1 MKKTFLLLFLFAV
14 QVGIF
19 AQEEYYP
26 EGTKWT
32 EIRLDTLKYD
42 SWYSKVDGE
51 WVPNFETIEYYVQ
64 GEYVDRN
71 GETYRCVY
79 TNGPEWSDS
88 LTLLVRERM
97 YENIVEVN
105 VPLFYEDNWGT
116 LLELPCSAEI
126 YQFEWSVG
134 KRLWFQDISGANA
147 TCYPPCGLYNY
158 GMIDE
163 IEEGNFGGV
172 RPLKYVDLNGKAPVD
187 PEQPWLDYTDT
198 NGGRIIQGIG
208 ITEWNDGECLFGPVN
223 PYRALQQFDSDGWY
237 KYPWR
242 NYRSML
248 VHFERDNEVLY
259 DVWPEKPYQPL
270 PFLEGNP
277 IWVYKH
283 EHLPM
288 GTVLEDDGLNAIS
301 CWLDAGNRNFTYYFL
316 GGQKEIEGK
325 VYTMMGAVG
334 CNRDG
339 EITLNHWL
347 PVREENGIVYAFT
360 DSLPGIIET
369 EDNYDSRYNDEYNP
383 MPYLQQ
389 GNECV
394 LYNFSTNIGETL
406 YPQNEGSTVKS
417 FDTYQLLDGTECRVL
432 KTNWGRYDLYEKLG
446 FLSDDFDGIMDPF
459 LSWPLPTDGSVHSS
473 RLNAYYQDNV
483 MLYKAP
489 NAQGG
494 LCVNDTIWTRDDAEA
509 YASSYKANPYHEEV
523 MSYIRRL
530 QKANEPV
537 TYFPEGTKWTEIR
550 LDTLKYNSWYSKVG
564 EDWVPN
570 FETIEYRVLGI
581 YSNFSETFGDNSL
594 KCVYTNCSEW
604 TDSLSLLIVEG
615 KINEYLNYGRRV
627 MATVPIYFDSW
638 DVPSPAMA
646 YNFDWRVG
654 MPISFIDILSTTY
667 DHNSETAVFGIIE
680 EINEGNFG
688 GVRPLSYT
696 DVNGVRFIQGIG
708 VTTWNDGE
716 CIFGPVKPYEAL
728 SAYGAIEPEGRH
740 YRSMLVHF
748 ERNDEVL
755 YDVWPEKE
763 TIMGDPVTYTAGQMA
778 TIILPTTPDASK
790 GKYYRLDRYEDGQII
805 FEQELQPQAHVPYII
820 VPNEDFCIAPGTLDL
835 EGCYRDTVSIAGI
848 SFIGSYVSKTF
859 DYQEGF
865 YIEIIDTTPDCRYD
879 ESCVIGALRAYL
891 LVHWDDPYNQGGT
904 KVPPLERLEIVL
916 RDDGTGIKSIDNGQL
931 IMDNS
936 VYDLSGRKIINGK
949 LPQGIYIEE
958 GKKRV
963 AK

>member
-51 WVPNFETIEYYVQ
+51 
-64 GEYVDRN
+64 
-71 GETYRCVY
+71 
-79 TNGPEWSDS
+79 
-88 LTLLVRERM
+88 
-97 YENIVEVN
+97 
-105 VPLFYEDNWGT
+105 
-116 LLELPCSAEI
+116 
-126 YQFEWSVG
+126 
-134 KRLWFQDISGANA
+134 
-147 TCYPPCGLYNY
+147 
-158 GMIDE
+158 
-163 IEEGNFGGV
+163 
-172 RPLKYVDLNGKAPVD
+172 
-187 PEQPWLDYTDT
+187 
-198 NGGRIIQGIG
+198 
-208 ITEWNDGECLFGPVN
+208 
-223 PYRALQQFDSDGWY
+223 
-237 KYPWR
+237 
-242 NYRSML
+242 
-248 VHFERDNEVLY
+248 
-259 DVWPEKPYQPL
+259 
-270 PFLEGNP
+270 
-277 IWVYKH
+277 
-283 EHLPM
+283 
-288 GTVLEDDGLNAIS
+288 
-301 CWLDAGNRNFTYYFL
+301 
-316 GGQKEIEGK
+316 
-325 VYTMMGAVG
+325 
-334 CNRDG
+334 
-339 EITLNHWL
+339 
-347 PVREENGIVYAFT
+347 
-360 DSLPGIIET
+360 
-369 EDNYDSRYNDEYNP
+369 
-383 MPYLQQ
+383 
-389 GNECV
+389 
-394 LYNFSTNIGETL
+394 
-406 YPQNEGSTVKS
+406 
-417 FDTYQLLDGTECRVL
+417 
-432 KTNWGRYDLYEKLG
+432 
-446 FLSDDFDGIMDPF
+446 
-459 LSWPLPTDGSVHSS
+459 
-473 RLNAYYQDNV
+473 
-483 MLYKAP
+483 
-489 NAQGG
+489 
-494 LCVNDTIWTRDDAEA
+494 
-509 YASSYKANPYHEEV
+509 
-523 MSYIRRL
+523 
-530 QKANEPV
+530 
-537 TYFPEGTKWTEIR
+537 
-550 LDTLKYNSWYSKVG
+550 
-564 EDWVPN
+564 WVPN

-627 MATVPIYFDSW
+627 MATVPIYFDTW

-728 SAYGAIEPEGRH
+728 SAYGAIEPEERH

-748 ERNDEVL
+748 ERDGEVL
-755 YDVWPEKE
+755 YDVWPEKPYQPLSFLEGNPIWVYKHEHMPEPEDSYLICWLDTGDRYFTYYFLGDKKEIEGRVYTMMGEVTSNGEEELTVSRWLPVREENGIVYTITDSLPGVVEYCYDDEYYPLPYLRQENECVLYNFNTEIGE
-763 TIMGDPVTYTAGQMA
+763 TLYPQNKWGTVESYDTYQLMGGTVCRVLKTTSWGYYDLYERLGYVNFEPEYGVMDPLCGMHVPTNGHVYVKHLNAFYQNNVMLYKAPDAPDGLCVNDTCWTRDDAEAYAVTYKADPYHDEVMSFIRQLQGVAEPITYTEGQMA
-778 TIILPTTPDASK
+778 TIILPEAPDASK
-790 GKYYRLDRYEDGQII
+790 GKYYRLDRIEEGKII
-805 FEQELQPQAHVPYII
+805 FEQELQPRARVPYII
-820 VPNEDFCIAPGTLDL
+820 VPNEDFSIDLSTLDL
-835 EGCYRDTVSIAGI
+835 QGLQSDTVSVDGI

>member
-1 MKKTFLLLFLFAV
+1 
-14 QVGIF
+14 
-19 AQEEYYP
+19 
-26 EGTKWT
+26 
-32 EIRLDTLKYD
+32 
-42 SWYSKVDGE
+42 
-51 WVPNFETIEYYVQ
+51 
-64 GEYVDRN
+64 
-71 GETYRCVY
+71 
-79 TNGPEWSDS
+79 
-88 LTLLVRERM
+88 
-97 YENIVEVN
+97 
-105 VPLFYEDNWGT
+105 
-116 LLELPCSAEI
+116 
-126 YQFEWSVG
+126 
-134 KRLWFQDISGANA
+134 
-147 TCYPPCGLYNY
+147 
-158 GMIDE
+158 
-163 IEEGNFGGV
+163 
-172 RPLKYVDLNGKAPVD
+172 
-187 PEQPWLDYTDT
+187 
-198 NGGRIIQGIG
+198 
-208 ITEWNDGECLFGPVN
+208 
-223 PYRALQQFDSDGWY
+223 
-237 KYPWR
+237 
-242 NYRSML
+242 
-248 VHFERDNEVLY
+248 
-259 DVWPEKPYQPL
+259 
-270 PFLEGNP
+270 
-277 IWVYKH
+277 
-283 EHLPM
+283 
-288 GTVLEDDGLNAIS
+288 
-301 CWLDAGNRNFTYYFL
+301 
-316 GGQKEIEGK
+316 
-325 VYTMMGAVG
+325 
-334 CNRDG
+334 
-339 EITLNHWL
+339 
-347 PVREENGIVYAFT
+347 
-360 DSLPGIIET
+360 
-369 EDNYDSRYNDEYNP
+369 
-383 MPYLQQ
+383 
-389 GNECV
+389 
-394 LYNFSTNIGETL
+394 
-406 YPQNEGSTVKS
+406 
-417 FDTYQLLDGTECRVL
+417 
-432 KTNWGRYDLYEKLG
+432 
-446 FLSDDFDGIMDPF
+446 
-459 LSWPLPTDGSVHSS
+459 
-473 RLNAYYQDNV
+473 
-483 MLYKAP
+483 
-489 NAQGG
+489 
-494 LCVNDTIWTRDDAEA
+494 
-509 YASSYKANPYHEEV
+509 
-523 MSYIRRL
+523 
-530 QKANEPV
+530 
-537 TYFPEGTKWTEIR
+537 
-550 LDTLKYNSWYSKVG
+550 
-564 EDWVPN
+564 
-570 FETIEYRVLGI
+570 
-581 YSNFSETFGDNSL
+581 
-594 KCVYTNCSEW
+594 
-604 TDSLSLLIVEG
+604 
-615 KINEYLNYGRRV
+615 